1 MGKMLLD
8 EDERLLPP
16 PPLVPPLLAL
26 RAVVGCDARMLV
38 LGLEL
43 AAALAGSAF
52 VAMALVATVWAV
64 TVTAVLG

>member
-8 EDERLLPP
+8 EDERLLP

-52 VAMALVATVWAV
+52 AAMALVATVWAV

>member
-1 MGKMLLD
+1 MGKMLLE

-38 LGLEL
+38 LGL
-43 AAALAGSAF
+43 ALPT
-52 VAMALVATVWAV
+52 ALVASVWAV

>member
-1 MGKMLLD
+1 MGKRLLD

-26 RAVVGCDARMLV
+26 RAGVVGWEARVLV
-38 LGLEL
+38 LGL
-43 AAALAGSAF
+43 ALAT
-52 VAMALVATVWAV
+52 ALVATVWAV

>member
-1 MGKMLLD
+1 
-8 EDERLLPP
+8 
-16 PPLVPPLLAL
+16 
-26 RAVVGCDARMLV
+26 MLV

-52 VAMALVATVWAV
+52 AAMALVATVWAV

>member
-8 EDERLLPP
+8 EDERLLP

-26 RAVVGCDARMLV
+26 RAVVGCDARVLV

-52 VAMALVATVWAV
+52 AAMALVATVWAV

>member
-26 RAVVGCDARMLV
+26 RSVAGWEARVLV

-43 AAALAGSAF
+43 AT
-52 VAMALVATVWAV
+52 ALVATVWAV

>member
-1 MGKMLLD
+1 
-8 EDERLLPP
+8 
-16 PPLVPPLLAL
+16 
-26 RAVVGCDARMLV
+26 VGCDARMLV

-52 VAMALVATVWAV
+52 AAMALVATVWAV

>member
-1 MGKMLLD
+1 MLLD
-8 EDERLLPP
+8 EDERLLP

-52 VAMALVATVWAV
+52 AAMALVATVWAV